1 MNLLDRFLKYVS
13 FDTQSADESTTFPST
28 LKQHLLA
35 DFLVSE
41 LQSLGVTNAYKDE
54 FSYVYGMI
62 PGKVNKSIGLIAHLD
77 TALEISGENVKP
89 VIINNYDGET
99 IVLQNG
105 LEINKNEYPFLP
117 GLKNHQLVTTDGTTL
132 LGADDKAGIAII
144 MSLVEKI
151 LSSKE
156 NLPTIYIAF
165 TPDEEVGNG
174 TLHFNYD
181 YFKVDFAYTID
192 GGPINYI
199 NYENFNAA
207 SAFIKV
213 NGKSIHP
220 GSAKNKMIN
229 SLMVSMEFDNL
240 LPKCARPEYTEG
252 YEGFNHLNDLN
263 GSVSETNMSYIIR
276 NHDFE
281 KFEKQKQDFIS
292 IKDYLNQK
300 YGYEIIYLEIID
312 SYRNMK
318 ELILPHPE
326 ILNYPANALKEFG
339 YNPVM
344 EPIRG
349 GTDGARLSYEGIL
362 CPNLGTGSYNHHGPL
377 EFADIT
383 DMNKMVDIVFYMLT
397 TIK

>member
-1 MNLLDRFLKYVS
+1 MNLLERFLKYVS

-28 LKQHLLA
+28 LKQHQLA
-35 DFLVSE
+35 DFLVQE
-41 LQSLGVTNAYKDE
+41 LHSLGVSNAYKDE
-54 FSYVYGMI
+54 FSYVYGKI
-62 PGKVNKSIGLIAHLD
+62 LGRINKSIGLIAHLD

-89 VIINNYDGET
+89 NIIDQYNGES
-99 IVLQNG
+99 IILKNG
-105 LEINKNEYPFLP
+105 LNISKNDFPFLTNLI
-117 GLKNHQLVTTDGTTL
+117 GHKLVTTDGTTL

-144 MSLVEKI
+144 MTLVEKI
-151 LSSKE
+151 VNSKE
-156 NLPTIYIAF
+156 DLPTIYIAF

-207 SAFIKV
+207 SAIVKV

-229 SLMVSMEFDNL
+229 SLMIAMEFDRL
-240 LPKCARPEYTEG
+240 LPQNARPEYTEDH
-252 YEGFNHLNDLN
+252 EGFNHLNDLN
-263 GSVSETNMSYIIR
+263 GSVSNTQMNYIIR

-281 KFEKQKQDFIS
+281 QFEKQKQDFIR

-300 YGYEIIYLEIID
+300 YGYEIINLQIID

-326 ILNYPANALKEFG
+326 ILNYPACALREFG
-339 YNPVM
+339 YEPVM

-362 CPNLGTGSYNHHGPL
+362 CPNLGTGSYNHHGPM
-377 EFADIT
+377 EFSDIT
-383 DMNKMVDIVFYMLT
+383 DMNKMVDILFYMLT
-397 TIK
+397 IIK

>member
-1 MNLLDRFLKYVS
+1 MNLLERFLKYVS
-13 FDTQSADESTTFPST
+13 FDTQSADESSTFPST
-28 LKQHLLA
+28 LKQHQLA
-35 DFLVSE
+35 DFLVQE
-41 LQSLGVTNAYKDE
+41 LHSLGVTNAYKDE
-54 FSYVYGMI
+54 FSYVYGKI
-62 PGKVNKSIGLIAHLD
+62 PGRINKSIGLIAHLD

-89 VIINNYDGET
+89 NIIDQYNGES
-99 IVLQNG
+99 IILKNG
-105 LEINKNEYPFLP
+105 LNISKNDFPFLTNLI
-117 GLKNHQLVTTDGTTL
+117 GHKLVTTDGTTL

-144 MSLVEKI
+144 MTLVEKI
-151 LSSKE
+151 VNSKE
-156 NLPTIYIAF
+156 DLPTIYIAF

-207 SAFIKV
+207 SAIVKV

-229 SLMVSMEFDNL
+229 SLMIAMEFDRL
-240 LPKCARPEYTEG
+240 LPQNARPEYTEAH
-252 YEGFNHLNDLN
+252 EGFNHLNDLN
-263 GSVSETNMSYIIR
+263 GSVSNTQMNYIIR

-281 KFEKQKQDFIS
+281 QFEKQKQDFIR

-300 YGYEIIYLEIID
+300 YGYEIINLEIID

-326 ILNYPANALKEFG
+326 ILNYPACALREFG
-339 YNPVM
+339 YEPVM

-362 CPNLGTGSYNHHGPL
+362 CPNLGTGSYNHHGPM
-377 EFADIT
+377 EFSDIT
-383 DMNKMVDIVFYMLT
+383 DMNKMVDILFYMLT
-397 TIK
+397 IIK

>member
-89 VIINNYDGET
+89 VIIDNYDGET

-105 LEINKNEYPFLP
+105 LEINKNEYPFLA

-281 KFEKQKQDFIS
+281 KFEKQKQDFVS

-300 YGYEIIYLEIID
+300 YGYEIINLEIID